1 MMVTA
6 SRVSTIEQVPARM
19 IALLAQ
25 VGDLPAMPDA
35 YAVQEGGRGFR
46 MPLIEEGAALTWVLA
61 WDGPRTDGFA
71 SRKPSG
77 VLGYEDRYDFH
88 IASDVRAVC
97 YLAGSRRAVV
107 DLLRS
112 VQRESRAAGRR
123 LVGAIDLHNQ
133 PLARVLKALGAT
145 ATRTVFEDRGV

>member
-6 SRVSTIEQVPARM
+6 SRVSTIERVPAMM
-19 IALLAQ
+19 IALLEQA
-25 VGDLPAMPDA
+25 GDLPTMPDA

-46 MPLIEEGAALTWVLA
+46 RPRIEDGAALTWVLA

-71 SRKPSG
+71 FRKPSG
-77 VLGYEDRYDFH
+77 ILGYEDRYDFH

-97 YLAGSRRAVV
+97 YLAGQRRAVV

-112 VQRESRAAGRR
+112 VQRESRAANRR

-133 PLARVLKALGAT
+133 PLAHVLERLGAT
-145 ATRTVFEDRGV
+145 ATRTIFEDRGL